1 MKRILVPCDFS
12 KPSAEA
18 YKVAIDLAG
27 RSSQGEI
34 VLLHVIPL
42 STAYTTSFAGEPF
55 LYDPAYYTRMEDDAR
70 QELDKLKTQA
80 TANAVRVTTSVQFG
94 VLLTNVLN
102 TVKDSHIDLVVM
114 GTSGASG
121 MTEMLI
127 GSNTEKIVR
136 FSPVPVL
143 AIREAVDTRSMRN
156 ILLPSTLDLNQH
168 DFIKKLK
175 ELQQF
180 LGATVHVLLVNTPI
194 HFRQNKQADE
204 ALNEFAKHY
213 QLTDYKLHFKNYYR
227 EDEGIMEFARS
238 ENMDL
243 IAMPTHARKGLSHLF
258 NPSVT
263 EHVVNHG
270 QTPIW
275 TYCLKP

>member
-1 MKRILVPCDFS
+1 MKRILIPCDFS
-12 KPSAEA
+12 KPSTEA

-27 RSSQGEI
+27 RSRGEI
-34 VLLHVIPL
+34 VLLHVIASP
-42 STAYTTSFAGEPF
+42 TAYTTSFAGEPF
-55 LYDPAYYTRMEDDAR
+55 LYDPAYYTRMEDEAR
-70 QELDKLKTQA
+70 QELDKVKAQTG
-80 TANAVRVTTSVQFG
+80 ANSIAVTTEVQFG
-94 VLLTNVLN
+94 TLLTTVLN
-102 TVKDSHIDLVVM
+102 TIKARNIDLVLM

-121 MTEMLI
+121 IAEILI
-127 GSNTEKIVR
+127 GSNTEKVVR

-143 AIREAVDTRSMRN
+143 AIRDAVDTKSIRN
-156 ILLPSTLDLNQH
+156 ILLPSTLELNQH

-180 LGATVHVLLVNTPI
+180 MGATVHVLLVNTPVR
-194 HFRQNKQADE
+194 FRQNKEANE
-204 ALNEFAKHY
+204 ALNDFAKHY

-227 EDEGIMEFARS
+227 EEEGIMEFARA
-238 ENMDL
+238 EKMDL

-263 EHVVNHG
+263 EHVVNHA
-270 QTPIW
+270 QVPIW